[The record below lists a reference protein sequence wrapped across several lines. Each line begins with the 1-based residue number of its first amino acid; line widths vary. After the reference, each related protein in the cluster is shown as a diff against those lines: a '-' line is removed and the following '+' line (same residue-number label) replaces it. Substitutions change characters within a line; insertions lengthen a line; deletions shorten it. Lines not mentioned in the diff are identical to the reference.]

1 MKKTP
6 WLRLATAF
14 TSLFVLIL
22 VLTSCGNVREMQ
34 YMQGQFDTAKLS
46 QVHYTEPVIQKN
58 DPLSITI
65 FSDDPRAS
73 AYYNLPPISTVNNTA
88 TSPEGGI
95 SASSA
100 VGGSMGP
107 SYLVDQD
114 GKIQMPGLGRITVA
128 GLTREQID
136 SVIVSQ
142 LQGKL
147 QNPYVIVR
155 NNSFKVTLVGEV
167 TKPGQFTIP
176 NEKITLLEA
185 IALAGD
191 LTPFARRDNVLVM
204 REINGERSWQRLN
217 LKDPNVIGSP
227 YYFLQPNDLIVVEP
241 NKSKAAASDQ
251 VVVRNISL
259 AVSLIS
265 VISVIVTLSRTK

>member
-1 MKKTP
+1 
-6 WLRLATAF
+6 
-14 TSLFVLIL
+14 
-22 VLTSCGNVREMQ
+22 
-34 YMQGQFDTAKLS
+34 MQGQFDTAKLS
-46 QVHYTEPVIQKN
+46 QVHYVEPVIQKN
-58 DPLSITI
+58 DLLSITV

-73 AYYNLPPISTVNNTA
+73 AYYNLPPISTVNSIA
-88 TSPEGGI
+88 TGGEA
-95 SASSA
+95 SLAASSA
-100 VGGSMGP
+100 VGGGATP

-114 GKIQMPGLGRITVA
+114 GKIQMPMLGRIDVQGFTTKQ
-128 GLTREQID
+128 LD
-136 SVIVSQ
+136 SVIVSK

-147 QNPYVIVR
+147 NNPYVVIR
-155 NNSFKVTLVGEV
+155 YNSFKITLLGEV
-167 TKPGQFTIP
+167 TKPGVVTIP

-191 LTPFARRDNVLVM
+191 LTPFARRDNVLII

-217 LKDPNVIGSP
+217 LKDPNILGSP
-227 YYFLQPNDLIVVEP
+227 YFFLQPNDLIVVDP

-265 VISVIVTLSRTK
+265 VISVIITLSRTK